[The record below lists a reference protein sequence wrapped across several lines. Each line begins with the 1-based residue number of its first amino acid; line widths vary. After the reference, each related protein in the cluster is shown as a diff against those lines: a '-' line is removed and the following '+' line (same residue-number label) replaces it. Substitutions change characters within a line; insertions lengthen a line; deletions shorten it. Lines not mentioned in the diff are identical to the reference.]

1 MLTMRTEWKDELDK
15 LAQPPPPSQAQMSSE
30 PLPSQRQRADIARGL
45 VTPSPKKRS
54 RSPTSS
60 QMTPSQ
66 KRLAD
71 IQAALG
77 EPEVGAGKQN
87 GLATIEGGITSTSQV
102 HPPPQIVDESDDDDV
117 FHSAVSATP
126 HSAHLH
132 IHFASPEAPR
142 TPKRQ
147 KLDQEGSSS
156 LLMTPWRSDGIES
169 RNGFMT
175 NPPESPSKGKRKER
189 DGEGGETSQWQRI
202 MADPD
207 SPYHDRAASLRA
219 ASQYESQTRPSSSQN
234 TMDAAASNATPE
246 SIKALIG
253 DLYATLPP
261 YMAKLERKQIASERS
276 SEVKAKK
283 IEELQSEN
291 AM

>member
-1 MLTMRTEWKDELDK
+1 
-15 LAQPPPPSQAQMSSE
+15 
-30 PLPSQRQRADIARGL
+30 
-45 VTPSPKKRS
+45 
-54 RSPTSS
+54 
-60 QMTPSQ
+60 MTPSQ
-66 KRLAD
+66 KRLVD

-77 EPEVGAGKQN
+77 ESEVGAGKQN
-87 GLATIEGGITSTSQV
+87 VLAAIEGGITSNSQV
-102 HPPPQIVDESDDDDV
+102 HPPPQIVDELDDDDV

-126 HSAHLH
+126 HSTHLH

-156 LLMTPWRSDGIES
+156 LLMTPRRSGGIEF

-175 NPPESPSKGKRKER
+175 DPPESPSKGKRKER

-219 ASQYESQTRPSSSQN
+219 ASQTGPSSSQN

-246 SIKALIG
+246 SIKALIS

-276 SEVKAKK
+276 SEVKARK